1 MIYSK
6 NLTNRELLQN
16 AMPLSSL
23 SRKQWN
29 MLLKHIE
36 NIECA
41 EGESELYKT
50 LETLMNNQTRI
61 EVIGNYVSFYK
72 DTLDDPV
79 SEKAVRIV

>member
-41 EGESELYKT
+41 EGESELFKT